1 MEIQG
6 LVDAATVSGPRASP
20 QLTRLTHHQAPDAT
34 QVQSQTA
41 RMLIPAPLHPGC
53 VNSGLHFHICP
64 MAMNGTPL
72 RGWTIHYGIGQIFLS
87 QALLQAGMKHQ
98 KQW

>member
-1 MEIQG
+1 MEIQE
-6 LVDAATVSGPRASP
+6 LVDEATVSGPRARQ
-20 QLTRLTHHQAPDAT
+20 QLTRLTHHQPLGDT
-34 QVQSQTA
+34 QLQSQAA

-87 QALLQAGMKHQ
+87 QALLQAGVKHEE
-98 KQW
+98 QW